1 MPVTSVSLGL
11 VAVAALIAHPGLRRF
26 GPRFFLVLA
35 LAPLLACALYAAQLP
50 GILDGVALTEHVSW
64 VPAFGLD
71 WSFRVDLLAELFALL
86 VSGAGGLILIY
97 CRWYFSD
104 SEDGLARFGATFVAF
119 AGAMLGLVVADN
131 VYLMFVFWEA
141 TTVLS
146 FLLIGHASKRWTSR
160 SAALQ
165 ALIVTTLGGLAMLA
179 GLVALVALSGTTS
192 LHGILQNPPM
202 GGAAVA
208 AVYLVLL
215 GALSKSAIIPFQFWL
230 PGAMAA
236 PTPVSAYLHAAAM
249 VKAGILILARFG
261 PAFGDMPGYRATLVV
276 LGGATMLHG
285 ALRALRQY
293 DLKLILAFG
302 TVSQLGMLTM
312 LYGLADPRT
321 DAAATVLLFAH
332 ALGKAP
338 LFLAVGIIDHRV
350 GTRDLRKISGLGR
363 QAPVLAVTAA
373 LAGASMVG
381 LPPLLGF
388 VGKEA
393 ALTELIVMLP
403 EGDTASPALG
413 WFALIVMILGSICT
427 TAYVLRFLWGS
438 FARKRGVDGCS
449 VVHRQHPSILF
460 APIVFVVAAIAA
472 GIGAT
477 ALDPFIQEL
486 AQQAVPAGASDL
498 PDPAHLALWH
508 GLTLALLISVFI
520 IALGVLLFF
529 TSRKL
534 VDRLPIWPERFTASH
549 GYFATTRA
557 VDEIALRVTGFTQRG
572 SLPYY
577 LAVILCVTVVAMTGT
592 LFASGQ
598 KPVETTLATN
608 AVQPVLAVLMIA
620 AAIATLRATKRFQA
634 LILVGFT
641 GYGMAALYAFHGA
654 PDLALTQVLVE
665 TVTLIAFVLVIRRLP
680 QRMMRRSTRKIRI
693 GRVALGTALGVLF
706 GAALLFAL
714 GARVADPI
722 SLELPRLAVEGGH
735 GINVVNVML
744 VDIRGW
750 DTLGELSVVL
760 SAATGVASLV
770 FLRNRSGSLP
780 KLSRRDARSRVR
792 AHLQRVAD
800 PQDRTER
807 GTWILAGRR
816 LDPANRS
823 IILEVVVRL
832 VFHALIILS
841 IYLLLAGHNAPGGGF
856 AGGLVAGV
864 ALVARYL
871 AGGRHE
877 LGATVPF
884 DAGRILGTGLAI
896 AVATAAMPL
905 LFGQAALSSS
915 WFDLDLGP
923 FGHLSFVTST
933 LFDIGVYLVV
943 FGLVLDVLR
952 SLGSQVDVYEEGEEI
967 EEIADTDGHEHHED
981 QSTGPY
987 AGRTDRGG
995 SL

>member
-11 VAVAALIAHPGLRRF
+11 VALAALIAHPGLRRF
-26 GPRFFLVLA
+26 GPRFFYVLA
-35 LAPLLACALYAAQLP
+35 LAPLAACALYAAQLP
-50 GILDGVALTEHVSW
+50 SILDGAALTEYVSW
-64 VPAFGLD
+64 VPLFGLD

-86 VSGAGGLILIY
+86 VTGAGGLILIY

-131 VYLMFVFWEA
+131 VYLMFIFWEA

-192 LHGILQNPPM
+192 LHGILQHPPT

-261 PAFGDMPGYRATLVV
+261 PSFGDMPGYRTTLVV

-293 DLKLILAFG
+293 DLKLVLAFG

-363 QAPVLAVTAA
+363 QAPVLAATAA

-381 LPPLLGF
+381 LPPMLGF

-393 ALTELIVMLP
+393 ALTELLVMLP
-403 EGDTASPALG
+403 EGDTSSPALG

-427 TAYVLRFLWGS
+427 TGYVLRFLWGAFS
-438 FARKRGVDGCS
+438 RKPGVIGCS
-449 VVHRQHPSILF
+449 IVHRQHPSILF
-460 APIVFVVAAIAA
+460 APIVFVVTAIAA

-486 AQQAVPAGASDL
+486 AKQAGPEGVESL
-498 PDPAHLALWH
+498 DPAHLALWH

-529 TSRKL
+529 VTRRL
-534 VDRLPIWPERFTASH
+534 VDRLPVWPERFTASH
-549 GYFATTRA
+549 AYFSITRA
-557 VDEIALRVTGFTQRG
+557 VDELALRVTGFTQRG

-592 LFASGQ
+592 LLTSGQ
-598 KPVETTLATN
+598 KPVDTTLATN

-680 QRMMRRSTRKIRI
+680 QRMQRRSTRKIRI
-693 GRVALGTALGVLF
+693 GRVVLGTALGTLF
-706 GAALLFAL
+706 GAAVLFAL

-780 KLSRRDARSRVR
+780 RLSRRDARSRVR
-792 AHLQRVAD
+792 EHLQRVAD

-856 AGGLVAGV
+856 AGGLVAGI

-896 AVATAAMPL
+896 SVATAAVPL
-905 LFGQAALSSS
+905 LFGEAALSSS

-933 LFDIGVYLVV
+933 LFDIGVYMVV

-967 EEIADTDGHEHHED
+967 EEIANTDDHDEE
-981 QSTGPY
+981 QTGPH
-987 AGRTDRGG
+987 AGRVERGG